1 MPVAVEVA
9 GAEVILHTPRTDG
22 GNLGESVGRTTG
34 AFADPVTFSVGDKET
49 ETIPVVG
56 EVEGRKEGDFVALL
70 LCNFLP
76 W

>member
-22 GNLGESVGRTTG
+22 GYLGESVGTTTG
-34 AFADPVTFSVGDKET
+34 AFVDPVTFSVGDKET
-49 ETIPVVG
+49 ETIVVG